1 MVYHYEDEID
11 EEKVKKTLTIPYA
24 EFADPERPL
33 SKLNSEEFLT
43 AFFKEKDFKK
53 KLSQK
58 ELHQLRLRIIWQR
71 EIVDE
76 KSLNEGVL
84 LWLTAM

>member
-1 MVYHYEDEID
+1 MVYQYEEEID

-24 EFADPERPL
+24 EFADPDKPL

>member
-1 MVYHYEDEID
+1 MVYQYEEEID

-24 EFADPERPL
+24 EFADPDKPL

-53 KLSQK
+53 KLS
-58 ELHQLRLRIIWQR
+58 
-71 EIVDE
+71 
-76 KSLNEGVL
+76 
-84 LWLTAM
+84 

>member
-1 MVYHYEDEID
+1 MFKQDVIYQYEEEID

-24 EFADPERPL
+24 EFADPAKPL

-53 KLSQK
+53 KLS
-58 ELHQLRLRIIWQR
+58 
-71 EIVDE
+71 
-76 KSLNEGVL
+76 
-84 LWLTAM
+84 

>member
-1 MVYHYEDEID
+1 LEPIAKLPYKFLPESKKPISDMIKNPAFKQDVIYQYEEEID

-24 EFADPERPL
+24 EFADPTKPL

-53 KLSQK
+53 KLS
-58 ELHQLRLRIIWQR
+58 
-71 EIVDE
+71 
-76 KSLNEGVL
+76 
-84 LWLTAM
+84 